1 MPDPDGW
8 TVLRSLKEDRELC
21 EIPVILA
28 TVLGDRE
35 MGLALGAAEHLTKP
49 IDPADLIRVLGRV
62 VLHNGNTDVLV
73 VDDDPGTREMIRRAL
88 TREGWSV
95 REAEDGDTGLEEVA
109 RSRPAVVLLD
119 LMMPRMDGFQMLAAL
134 RRSELTRD
142 VPVVVVTSKDLSRE
156 ERAWLEG
163 NAYEVFQKGGYER
176 SKLVET
182 LRNMVE
188 AARRAGGETLK
199 SLPESVSRDRN

>member
-8 TVLRSLKEDRELC
+8 TVLRSLKEDSELC

-28 TVLGDRE
+28 TVLGTARWDLRSAQPSISPNRSI
-35 MGLALGAAEHLTKP
+35 LP
-49 IDPADLIRVLGRV
+49 ILFASSTRVRLR
-62 VLHNGNTDVLV
+62 NSNTDVLV
-73 VDDDPGTREMIRRAL
+73 VDDDPGTREMLRRAL

-109 RSRPAVVLLD
+109 RSRPAVILLD

-134 RRSELTRD
+134 RKNERTRD
-142 VPVVVVTSKDLSRE
+142 VPVVVVTSKDLTRE
-156 ERAWLEG
+156 ERSWLEG

-182 LRNMVE
+182 LRSMVE
-188 AARRAGGETLK
+188 GARRAVVK
-199 SLPESVSRDRN
+199 H

>member
-49 IDPADLIRVLGRV
+49 IDPADLIRVLSRV
-62 VLHNGNTDVLV
+62 VLRNGNIDVLV
-73 VDDDPGTREMIRRAL
+73 VDDDAGTREMLRRTL

-95 REAEDGDTGLEEVA
+95 REAEDGSTGLEEVA
-109 RSRPAVVLLD
+109 RSRPAVILLD
-119 LMMPRMDGFQMLAAL
+119 GDAANGRFKCW
-134 RRSELTRD
+134 RRQKERAD
-142 VPVVVVTSKDLSRE
+142 ARCAVIIVTSKTSRAKSA
-156 ERAWLEG
+156 RGWK
-163 NAYEVFQKGGYER
+163 QCMR
-176 SKLVET
+176 SS
-182 LRNMVE
+182 
-188 AARRAGGETLK
+188 RRAGM
-199 SLPESVSRDRN
+199 SVRSWSKH